1 MIIRIG
7 YSGFRHGMTVPQM
20 RGIHRYLG
28 RVLIASYGNDPL
40 IEAHHGDCNG
50 GDAEF
55 HVIATVLG
63 ARTVAHPPLNSSKR
77 AWCKADEIRPPQGY
91 LRRDWEIA
99 NETGELHAA
108 PKSPVPDPHSGTWI
122 TAMYAVQLGR
132 PARIWLPDGTLRAG
146 SDFWGE
152 WQRAS

>member
-7 YSGFRHGMTVPQM
+7 YSGSRYGMTVPQM
-20 RGIHRYLG
+20 RAVYAYLCG
-28 RVLIASYGNDPL
+28 TLTANDRNRPVLEG
-40 IEAHHGDCNG
+40 HHGDCTG

-63 ARTVAHPPLNSSKR
+63 ARTVAHPPLNPRYR
-77 AWCKADEIRPPQGY
+77 AGCKADEIRPPQGY
-91 LRRDWEIA
+91 LRRDWNIA
-99 NETGELHAA
+99 SETGELHAA

-132 PARIWLPDGTLRAG
+132 PAKIWMPDGTMRMG
-146 SDFWGE
+146 SDFWGA
-152 WQRAS
+152 WQGAS